1 MTKQTHNILWH
12 FTEKLTKDPD
22 DRDELVLMAW
32 LESEKLGDR
41 ASIPLMI
48 NIMKLRSRE
57 MKKRCALGTKISGK
71 SVRDAWN
78 HDRVSLN
85 KPVGGTGRFT
95 LEDILVTYYWNP
107 LSVCIVN
114 DFAEA
119 LLRQERAVMDCLVA
133 GYPEHEA
140 VARLGISKYDY
151 RAAKQH
157 VKEEA
162 TKYFK
167 QY

>member
-1 MTKQTHNILWH
+1 MTQQTHNILWH
-12 FTEKLTKDPD
+12 FTEKLTRDPD

-32 LESEKLGDR
+32 RESEKLGAR
-41 ASIPLMI
+41 STIQLMI

-95 LEDILVTYYWNP
+95 LEDTLGTYYWNP
-107 LSVCIVN
+107 LSICIVN
-114 DFAEA
+114 DFTEA
-119 LLRQERAVMDCLVA
+119 LPEQERAVADCIVA
-133 GYPEHEA
+133 GYTEDEA
-140 VARLGISKYDY
+140 SRRLRISKCAY
-151 RAAKQH
+151 RAAKQK
-157 VKEEA
+157 VKEKA
-162 TKYFK
+162 VKYLT
-167 QY
+167 